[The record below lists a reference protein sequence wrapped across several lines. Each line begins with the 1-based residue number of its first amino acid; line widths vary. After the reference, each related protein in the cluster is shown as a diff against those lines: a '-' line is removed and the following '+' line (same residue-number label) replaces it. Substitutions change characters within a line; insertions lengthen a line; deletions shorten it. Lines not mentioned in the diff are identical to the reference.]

1 MKGFFRRGLLLLL
14 AGAGV
19 VALLFYSQHRPVP
32 FRVSGFVEADEIRV
46 GSRVG
51 GRVATVRVE
60 EGSQV
65 CKGDLLVELEPFDL
79 LEERARLEAELAAS
93 RAEYEKLETGN
104 LPEEIAQAKARRD
117 QIDSRLTK
125 LIHGP
130 RPQELETARAHLK
143 LAEAELELAEIENQ
157 RAVKLFQDNVDS
169 REVLDRTGNEL
180 KTAQAAVQV
189 RREELGLLEEGTR
202 QEEIQEAKAQL
213 DEADQAL
220 KLKISGFR
228 KEDVAHARAVM
239 KAAEAKL
246 RAIEK
251 QIEELAIRA
260 PVKGVVEAVELQ
272 PGDLVAINAPVL
284 SIMDVNRIWVRAYV
298 PENRLYVQLAQK
310 VPVLV
315 DSFPNEEFSGRII
328 FIARE
333 AEFTPA
339 NVQTPEE
346 RSKQVFRIKV
356 LLEEGKER
364 LRPGM
369 AADIDLSRRLKTP

>member
-1 MKGFFRRGLLLLL
+1 MKGFFRRGLLLFLV
-14 AGAGV
+14 GAGV
-19 VALLFYSQHRPVP
+19 IALLFYSQHRPVP

-79 LEERARLEAELAAS
+79 LEERARLEAELVGS
-93 RAEYEKLETGN
+93 RAEYEKLVSGN
-104 LPEEIAQAKARRD
+104 RPEEIAQAKARRE
-117 QIDSRLTK
+117 QIDSRLAK
-125 LIHGP
+125 LLHGP
-130 RPQELETARAHLK
+130 RPQELETARAQLG
-143 LAEAELELAEIENQ
+143 LAQAELELAEIENQ

-169 REVLDRTGNEL
+169 REVLDRTANEL
-180 KTAQAAVQV
+180 KTAQAAVRV

-202 QEEIQEAKAQL
+202 QEDIQEAKAQL

-220 KLKISGFR
+220 KLKLLGFR
-228 KEDVAHARAVM
+228 KEDIAYSRAVM
-239 KAAEAKL
+239 TAAEAKL

-251 QIEELAIRA
+251 QIEELSIRA
-260 PVKGVVEAVELQ
+260 PVKGTVEAVELQ

-284 SIMDVNRIWVRAYV
+284 SILDGGRLWVRAYV
-298 PENRLYVQLAQK
+298 PENRLNVQLGQK
-310 VPVLV
+310 VPVFV
-315 DSFPNEEFSGRII
+315 DSFPGEEFSGRIS

-333 AEFTPA
+333 AEFTPV
-339 NVQTPEE
+339 NVQTQEE

-369 AADIDLSRRLKTP
+369 AADIDLGRGPRSP

>member
-65 CKGDLLVELEPFDL
+65 CKGDLLVGLEPFDL

-369 AADIDLSRRLKTP
+369 AADIDLSRGLKTP